1 MRKTSTGSQSSVR
14 HAFGGGGVNLNNIN
28 NMGRSPG
35 GHGHGHSHSP
45 GHARGQNGD
54 SRGHNNSHGHSNGH
68 GHNNGHGHAAV
79 STVKVVHATGDRR
92 LSESARAKAGPLRNP
107 SARGVIVTSSITT
120 VTTSS
125 SGVTNPNSSGMNP
138 ISSANISADMTNP
151 STRGRSPSSRFLNNN
166 PGNGSGSEHA
176 TLPSGR
182 TSEHDRRS
190 TRPPQTQL
198 LLSLER
204 PPSSSSITVGDVDMG
219 QAGGGGGGGGGGGT
233 IYLLNLY
240 IFSLIAY
247 LLAQSY

>member
-1 MRKTSTGSQSSVR
+1 MFSRITAARPSHTTGGSVRKTSTGSQSSVR

-35 GHGHGHSHSP
+35 GHGHSHSP
-45 GHARGQNGD
+45 GHVRGHNSNGD
-54 SRGHNNSHGHSNGH
+54 SRGHHNGHGHNNSHGH
-68 GHNNGHGHAAV
+68 AAV
-79 STVKVVHATGDRR
+79 SSVKDVHATGDRR

-107 SARGVIVTSSITT
+107 SARGLIVTSSITT

-138 ISSANISADMTNP
+138 TSNANISADMTNP
-151 STRGRSPSSRFLNNN
+151 STRGRSPSSRGLNNN
-166 PGNGSGSEHA
+166 PGKGSGSEHATLPSEHA

-190 TRPPQTQL
+190 TRPPQTHL

-204 PPSSSSITVGDVDMG
+204 PPSSSSMTVGDVDMG
-219 QAGGGGGGGGGGGT
+219 QAGGGGGGT
-233 IYLLNLY
+233 IY
-240 IFSLIAY
+240 
-247 LLAQSY
+247 